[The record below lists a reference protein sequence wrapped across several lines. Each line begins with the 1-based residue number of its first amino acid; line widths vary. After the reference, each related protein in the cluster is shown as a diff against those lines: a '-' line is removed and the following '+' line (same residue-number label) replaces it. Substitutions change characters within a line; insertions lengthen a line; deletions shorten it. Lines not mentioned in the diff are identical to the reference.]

1 MSHDQ
6 LLEVILFS
14 LARPLTVKRL
24 VETSALT
31 LEEVEAAIP
40 LLQKRL
46 QDSGSALQLV
56 QQGNE
61 VELVNRPEF
70 AELLRGV
77 LKTESQT
84 ELTRPSLEALAIL
97 AYRGPMTR
105 PELEQI
111 RGVQSSMI
119 LRNLMLRG
127 LVEMK
132 EDVRL
137 GQPLYAVTIDFVKYL
152 GLQAATELP
161 DYASL
166 HGHPVVEQMIQE
178 LQAQTATAESSS
190 TTEGATS
197 ESSPDAAIQV

>member
-6 LLEVILFS
+6 LIEVILFS
-14 LARPLTVKRL
+14 LARPLTIKRL
-24 VETSALT
+24 AEASG
-31 LEEVEAAIP
+31 LEIPEVEQAIP
-40 LLQKRL
+40 RL
-46 QDSGSALQLV
+46 QERLQQSASALQVV

-70 AELLRGV
+70 AELLRTL
-77 LKTESQT
+77 LKSESQA

-137 GQPLYAVTIDFVKYL
+137 GQPLYAVTIDFLKFL
-152 GLQAATELP
+152 GVQGASDLP
-161 DYASL
+161 DYESL
-166 HGHPVVEQMIQE
+166 HAHQVVERMMQE
-178 LQAQTATAESSS
+178 LQSQTAVAESQSS
-190 TTEGATS
+190 SEVAPT
-197 ESSPDAAIQV
+197 ESSPDASIQV